1 MTPNQYGDKEV
12 RTPVSTPA
20 VQDAHYH
27 DETSLRLDVTT
38 PGVESK
44 KDDEDIPMDKNGR
57 PMVKFFRWRM
67 TRRRRWC
74 IIIGSTLLL
83 IVIVLLLIFLVIIP
97 ALIQHYMNEVVFTI
111 NYMDVTDIPNDSDID
126 VTFSVNLQHNVPV
139 SATTKAMTASL
150 IYGGVTF
157 GTVGIEALDIKSG
170 SQNYNLTMDTTM
182 VISDMDGFNAMA
194 EAMMQDE
201 TVPITATADVDA
213 HAMGLSFNNLNF
225 ERTVSLVGFNK
236 FQDLD
241 PEVQHIDLWE
251 CSDGVYEMDV
261 NASVNNPSTM
271 GLQGIGALNMSV
283 YYNNSYLGYA
293 YSEKP
298 ELGMPRGL
306 SNQTFRVVMSED
318 SSALHGVITGFL
330 GTAGVE
336 VNVRGDNPYST
347 QYTQFKEAIGKVNM
361 TVEYNDGLDKV
372 SFNTSCVSSFL
383 TVLGY

>member
-12 RTPVSTPA
+12 RTPTSTPS
-20 VQDAHYH
+20 VEYQ
-27 DETSLRLDVTT
+27 DETSLHLDVTV
-38 PGVESK
+38 PGTENK
-44 KDDEDIPMDKNGR
+44 KEDDDIPLDNRGR
-57 PMVKFFRWRM
+57 PMVKFFLWRIS
-67 TRRRRWC
+67 RRKRLC
-74 IIIGSTLLL
+74 IIIGLILLFIL
-83 IVIVLLLIFLVIIP
+83 IVLLLIFLVIIP

-111 NYMDVTDIPNDSDID
+111 NYMDVIDIPNDSEID
-126 VTFSVNLQHNVPV
+126 VTFSVNLQHDVPV

-150 IYGGVTF
+150 IYDGVAF

-241 PEVQHIDLWE
+241 PEVQHIDLWG
-251 CSDGVYEMDV
+251 CSDGIYEMDV

-306 SNQTFRVVMSED
+306 SNQTFRVVMSET
-318 SSALHGVITGFL
+318 SSALEGVINGFFS
-330 GTAGVE
+330 GGVE

-347 QYTQFKEAIGKVNM
+347 GYVQFKEAISKVNM
-361 TVEYNDGLDKV
+361 TVEYDDGLNDV

>member
-1 MTPNQYGDKEV
+1 MTPNQYESKDV
-12 RTPVSTPA
+12 RTPTVE
-20 VQDAHYH
+20 DAQYH
-27 DETSLRLDVTT
+27 DGTGLRLDIT
-38 PGVESK
+38 PPGAEST
-44 KDDEDIPMDKNGR
+44 KDDEEIPLDKNGR

-111 NYMDVTDIPNDSDID
+111 NYMDVTEIPNDSEID
-126 VTFSVNLQHNVPV
+126 VTYSVNLQYDVPV
-139 SATTKAMTASL
+139 SATTKKATASL
-150 IYGGVTF
+150 IYSGTTF
-157 GTVGIEALDIKSG
+157 GTAEIPAQDLDSG
-170 SQNYNLTMDTTM
+170 NQNYNLTMETTM
-182 VISDMDGFNAMA
+182 VITDADTFNAIA

-201 TVPITATADVDA
+201 TVPITAKAKVDA
-213 HAMGLSFNNLNF
+213 HAWGLPFNNINF
-225 ERTVSLVGFNK
+225 ERTLSLVGFNK

-241 PEVQHIDLWE
+241 LEIQHIDLWG
-251 CSDGVYEMDV
+251 CSDGIYELDA
-261 NASVNNPSTM
+261 NASVNNPSSM

-283 YYNNSYLGYA
+283 YYNSSYLGYA
-293 YSEKP
+293 YSLKP

-306 SNQTFRVVMSED
+306 SNQTFRVVMLED
-318 SSALHGVITGFL
+318 SPALTGVINGFL
-330 GTAGVE
+330 GTAGVK

-347 QYTQFKEAIGKVNM
+347 EYTQFKEAMGKVNL

>member
-12 RTPVSTPA
+12 RTPASTPSIEHT
-20 VQDAHYH
+20 QYH
-27 DETSLRLDVTT
+27 DETALRLDVTT

-44 KDDEDIPMDKNGR
+44 KEDDDIQLDSNGR

-67 TRRRRWC
+67 SRRKRLC
-74 IIIGSTLLL
+74 IISGFILL
-83 IVIVLLLIFLVIIP
+83 IILIALLLIFLVIIP
-97 ALIQHYMNEVVFTI
+97 AFIQHYMNEVVLTI
-111 NYMDVTDIPNDSDID
+111 NYMDVTEIPNDSEID
-126 VTFSVNLQHNVPV
+126 VTFSVNLQHDVPV
-139 SATTKAMTASL
+139 SATTDEMTASL

-170 SQNYNLTMDTTM
+170 SQNYNLTMNTTM
-182 VISDMDGFNAMA
+182 VISDMNSFNAMA

-201 TVPITATADVDA
+201 TVPITAKAEVDA
-213 HAMGLSFNNLNF
+213 HAMGLSFNNLDF
-225 ERTVSLVGFNK
+225 ERTLSLVGFNK

-241 PEVQHIDLWE
+241 PEVQHINLWG

-261 NASVNNPSTM
+261 NASINNPSAM

-298 ELGMPRGL
+298 ELGMPRGQ

-318 SSALHGVITGFL
+318 SSALAGVIQGFFS
-330 GTAGVE
+330 GGIE

-347 QYTQFKEAIGKVNM
+347 EYTQFKEAIGKVNM
-361 TVEYNDGLDKV
+361 TVEYDNGLDDV

>member
-12 RTPVSTPA
+12 RTPSVEHA
-20 VQDAHYH
+20 QYH
-27 DETSLRLDVTT
+27 DETALRLDVTT
-38 PGVESK
+38 PGADSK
-44 KDDEDIPMDKNGR
+44 NEGYDIPLDKRGR

-67 TRRRRWC
+67 SRRKRLG
-74 IIIGSTLLL
+74 IIIGLTLVF
-83 IVIVLLLIFLVIIP
+83 IVIVLLLVFLVVIP
-97 ALIQHYMNEVVFTI
+97 VLIQHYMNEVVFTI
-111 NYMDVTDIPNDSDID
+111 NYMDVTDIPNDSEID
-126 VTFSVNLQHNVPV
+126 VTFSVNLQHDVPV

-150 IYGGVTF
+150 IYGDVAL

-182 VISDMDGFNAMA
+182 SISDMDGFNAMA

-213 HAMGLSFNNLNF
+213 HAMGLNFNNLNF

-236 FQDLD
+236 FQTLD
-241 PEVQHIDLWE
+241 PVVQHIDLWG

-318 SSALHGVITGFL
+318 STALEGVITGFFS
-330 GTAGVE
+330 GGIE
-336 VNVRGDNPYST
+336 VNVLGDNPYST
-347 QYTQFKEAIGKVNM
+347 EYVQFKEAIGKVNM
-361 TVEYNDGLDKV
+361 TVEYDDGLDKV

-383 TVLGY
+383 AVLGY

>member
-1 MTPNQYGDKEV
+1 MTPNQCGDKEV
-12 RTPVSTPA
+12 RTPVVEDA
-20 VQDAHYH
+20 YYQDA
-27 DETSLRLDVTT
+27 TALRLDVTT
-38 PGVESK
+38 PATESK
-44 KDDEDIPMDKNGR
+44 KEDDDIPLDKNDR
-57 PMVKFFRWRM
+57 PMVMFFRWRM
-67 TRRRRWC
+67 SRRRRLC
-74 IIIGSTLLL
+74 IIIGLILL
-83 IVIVLLLIFLVIIP
+83 ILLIVLLLIFLVVIP
-97 ALIQHYMNEVVFTI
+97 AFIQHYMNEVVLTI
-111 NYMDVTDIPNDSDID
+111 NYMDVTDIPNDSEID
-126 VTFSVNLQHNVPV
+126 VTFSVNLQHDVPV
-139 SATTKAMTASL
+139 SATTNEMTASL
-150 IYGGVTF
+150 IYDGVAF

-170 SQNYNLTMDTTM
+170 SQNYNLTMNTTM

-201 TVPITATADVDA
+201 TVPITAQAEVDA

-225 ERTVSLVGFNK
+225 ERTLSLVGFNK

-241 PEVQHIDLWE
+241 PEVQHIDLWG
-251 CSDGVYEMDV
+251 CSNGIYEMDV
-261 NASVNNPSTM
+261 NASVNNPSAM

-283 YYNNSYLGYA
+283 YYNNTYLGYA

-318 SSALHGVITGFL
+318 SSALEGVITGFFS
-330 GTAGVE
+330 GGIE

-347 QYTQFKEAIGKVNM
+347 EYEQFKEAIAKVNM
-361 TVEYNDGLDKV
+361 TVEYDDGLNDV

>member
-1 MTPNQYGDKEV
+1 MTPNKFGDKEL
-12 RTPVSTPA
+12 RTPSSTSIEHA
-20 VQDAHYH
+20 DYH
-27 DETSLRLDVTT
+27 EETSLRLDVTT
-38 PGVESK
+38 PGVEDK
-44 KDDEDIPMDKNGR
+44 KDDEDIPLDNRGR

-67 TRRRRWC
+67 SRRKRLG
-74 IIIGSTLLL
+74 IIIGLILLL
-83 IVIVLLLIFLVIIP
+83 LLIVLLLIFLVIIP
-97 ALIQHYMNEVVFTI
+97 ALIQHYMNAVVFTI
-111 NYMDVTDIPNDSDID
+111 NYMDVTDIPNNSEID

-139 SATTKAMTASL
+139 SATTKGMTASL
-150 IYGGVTF
+150 IYDGVTF
-157 GTVGIEALDIKSG
+157 GTVGIEALNIKSG

-182 VISDMDGFNAMA
+182 VISNMDGFNAMA

-213 HAMGLSFNNLNF
+213 HAMGLNFNNLNF

-241 PEVQHIDLWE
+241 PTVQHIDLWG
-251 CSDGVYEMDV
+251 CSAGIYEMDV

-318 SSALHGVITGFL
+318 SSALEGVITGFFS
-330 GTAGVE
+330 GGIE

-347 QYTQFKEAIGKVNM
+347 EYVQFKEAISKVNM
-361 TVEYNDGLDKV
+361 TVEYNDGLNDV

-383 TVLGY
+383 SVLGY

>member
-1 MTPNQYGDKEV
+1 MTPNQYGGDKEV

-27 DETSLRLDVTT
+27 DDIALHLEVTT
-38 PGVESK
+38 PGADSK
-44 KDDEDIPMDKNGR
+44 KDDEDVPLDKNGR
-57 PMVKFFRWRM
+57 PMVKFFRWLM
-67 TRRRRWC
+67 SRRRRLC
-74 IIIGSTLLL
+74 IIVGLILLFLL
-83 IVIVLLLIFLVIIP
+83 IALLLIFLVIIP
-97 ALIQHYMNEVVFTI
+97 AIIQHYMNEVVLSI
-111 NYMDVTDIPNDSDID
+111 NYMDVTDIPNDSEIE
-126 VTFSVNLQHNVPV
+126 VTFSVNLQHDVPV
-139 SATTKAMTASL
+139 SATTKAMNASL

-170 SQNYNLTMDTTM
+170 KQDYNLTMDTTM

-194 EAMMQDE
+194 EAMMEDE
-201 TVPITATADVDA
+201 TVPITAKAEVDA

-225 ERTVSLVGFNK
+225 ERTLSLVGFNK
-236 FQDLD
+236 FQNLD
-241 PEVQHIDLWE
+241 PEVQHIDLWG
-251 CSDGVYEMDV
+251 CSDGMYEMDV
-261 NASVNNPSTM
+261 NASINNPSAM

-298 ELGMPRGL
+298 ELGMPRGQ

-318 SSALHGVITGFL
+318 SSALEGVITGFFS
-330 GTAGVE
+330 GGVE

-347 QYTQFKEAIGKVNM
+347 EYTQFKEAISKVNM
-361 TVEYNDGLDKV
+361 TVEYDDGLNDV